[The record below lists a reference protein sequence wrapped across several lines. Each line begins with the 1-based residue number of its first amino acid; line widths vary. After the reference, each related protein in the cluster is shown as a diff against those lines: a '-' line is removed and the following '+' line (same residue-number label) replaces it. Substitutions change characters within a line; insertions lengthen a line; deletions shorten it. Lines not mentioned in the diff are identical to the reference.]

1 MIIDAAMLRVIITI
15 VGMCFEFGIEAVQ
28 KAIVALGKDDITLE
42 DIQKLR
48 DLVKPPE
55 SY

>member
-1 MIIDAAMLRVIITI
+1 MTPAQITLMLQLIALAMEYGIPAVTNAIAAMNK
-15 VGMCFEFGIEAVQ
+15 EE
-28 KAIVALGKDDITLE
+28 ITLE
-42 DIQKLR
+42 DIQALR